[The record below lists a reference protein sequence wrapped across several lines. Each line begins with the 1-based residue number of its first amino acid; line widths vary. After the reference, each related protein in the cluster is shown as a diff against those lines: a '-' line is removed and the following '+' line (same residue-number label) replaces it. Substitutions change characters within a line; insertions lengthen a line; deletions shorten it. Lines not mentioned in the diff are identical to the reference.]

1 MMKPTRIPLFPLDVV
16 LLPGMAL
23 PLHIFEP
30 RYKIMIGRCMN
41 EVIEFGVI
49 LAADKGVARVGCT
62 AEIAQKLKDYPDG
75 RMDIMTEG
83 RSVFHMLE
91 LLEEK
96 EYYEAMVEYPVE
108 DSASFDAGR
117 EARLTEIFQKA
128 HWLLAGQ
135 QWTVASTDTDISLAY
150 RMAARLPLEL
160 AEKQELLEMRA
171 EDARQDFLL
180 RWLTTFL
187 PQLER
192 RVRMRQRAGGNGHGL
207 N

>member
-1 MMKPTRIPLFPLDVV
+1 MNPTRIPLFPLDVV
-16 LLPGMAL
+16 LLPGMAM

-30 RYKIMIGRCMN
+30 RYKAMIGRCLN
-41 EVIEFGVI
+41 ESIEFGVI
-49 LAADKGVARVGCT
+49 LAAEKGLVRIGCT

-83 RSVFHMLE
+83 RRVFSLLE

-96 EYYEAMVEYPVE
+96 EYYEATVEFPEE
-108 DSASFDAGR
+108 DPSPRDARR
-117 EARLTEIFQKA
+117 EARLTELFQQV
-128 HWLLAGQ
+128 HLQLSGQ
-135 QWTVASTDTDISLAY
+135 EWAVANTDAEISLAY

-171 EDARQDFLL
+171 EDARQDSLI
-180 RWLTTFL
+180 RWLTAFL
-187 PQLER
+187 PLIER
-192 RVRMRQRAGGNGHGL
+192 RTRIRMRAGGNGHGL

>member
-1 MMKPTRIPLFPLDVV
+1 MKPTRIPLFPLDVV
-16 LLPGMAL
+16 LLPSMAL

-30 RYKIMIGRCMN
+30 RYKIMIGRCLN
-41 EVIEFGVI
+41 ETIEFGVI
-49 LAADKGVARVGCT
+49 LAADKGIARVGCT

-83 RSVFHMLE
+83 RSVFHLLE

-96 EYYEAMVEYPVE
+96 QYYEAQVEYAAE
-108 DSASFDAGR
+108 DVVLLDAPR
-117 EARLTEIFQKA
+117 EARMTQLFQQA
-128 HWLLAGQ
+128 HLLLAGQ
-135 QWTVASTDTDISLAY
+135 EWAVADTDTDISLAY

-180 RWLTTFL
+180 RWLAAFL

-192 RVRMRQRAGGNGHGL
+192 RARIRRRAGGNGHGL